1 MQALW
6 DQQYIP
12 SIRVRV
18 GNLSILDEWMNK
30 LLICKNVNHEVENRN
45 DKDYS
50 SNCKILLDATF
61 IYFKTFIQWLQVV
74 LHHLYR

>member
-30 LLICKNVNHEVENRN
+30 LLICKNINHEVENRN

-50 SNCKILLDATF
+50 SNCKILLDVTF
-61 IYFKTFIQWLQVV
+61 IYLFQNIYSVVTSCTSSFI
-74 LHHLYR
+74 